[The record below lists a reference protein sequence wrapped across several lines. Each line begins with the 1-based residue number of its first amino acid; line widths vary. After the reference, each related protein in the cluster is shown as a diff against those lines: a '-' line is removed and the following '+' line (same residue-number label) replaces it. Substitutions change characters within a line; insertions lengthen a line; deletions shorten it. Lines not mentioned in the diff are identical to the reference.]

1 MFIRSDFV
9 NLTFALC
16 IFYIFVTH
24 AGNEMFFRL
33 LTLGIMISIGLDV
46 LWLMV
51 FTVDWERGVQNP
63 EDGLRRLIILLSCFN
78 LLIKLPL
85 IVMFWRNAIEER
97 KLAKEDDD

>member
-1 MFIRSDFV
+1 
-9 NLTFALC
+9 
-16 IFYIFVTH
+16 
-24 AGNEMFFRL
+24 
-33 LTLGIMISIGLDV
+33 MISIGLDV